1 MMYRSG
7 KGIDI
12 YVTDMSVVVAVIVVV
27 VKIVGYSYNHSI
39 QSLIWL
45 LRSIARCGWR
55 L

>member
-27 VKIVGYSYNHSI
+27 KIVCYTVTTIPFRVSSGCYV
-39 QSLIWL
+39 
-45 LRSIARCGWR
+45 A
-55 L
+55 

>member
-12 YVTDMSVVVAVIVVV
+12 CVTDMSVVVAVIVV